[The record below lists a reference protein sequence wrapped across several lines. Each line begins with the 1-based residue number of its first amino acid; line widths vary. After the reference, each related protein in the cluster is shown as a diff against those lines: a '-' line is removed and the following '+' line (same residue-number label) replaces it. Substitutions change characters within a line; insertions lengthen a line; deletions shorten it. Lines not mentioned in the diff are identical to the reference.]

1 MTISRGRIP
10 PALQQ
15 LLKSRA
21 AGAFGKREAAVDL
34 FTKKGYNNE
43 KEKVE
48 TPGMEGAKDAEGVE
62 GTKGAEDAKDAEG
75 AKSAKN
81 TKARRTQET

>member
-21 AGAFGKREAAVDL
+21 VGMLGEREAAVDL

-43 KEKVE
+43 KENVE
-48 TPGMEGAKDAEGVE
+48 TPGME
-62 GTKGAEDAKDAEG
+62 DAKDAE
-75 AKSAKN
+75 
-81 TKARRTQET
+81 ARRA